1 MNEINL
7 KKIDL
12 TTVFIV
18 ILLIIMGLVNIYSTI
33 HADNLESPLLM
44 NNPFGKQIA
53 FILISI
59 LLFLIIQFIPY
70 KYFQKF
76 ASIIYLLSI
85 LSLLGLFVFG
95 KTINGSTAWYQ
106 IFGFGLQ
113 PSEFA
118 KPITALA
125 LAKYLS
131 DINSNIKTIKTQ
143 FYSFLIIFI
152 PILLIILQPDPGST
166 LIFLS
171 FFLVFYKIGLPSI
184 YMNFFIGFIIL
195 FFLTILFSKEMM
207 ILIIITISIMIIS
220 YLKKKKRP
228 IRKFITYSL
237 IFCSFIFSVD
247 FIFNNI
253 FEQHHRDRFNI
264 VMGIEEDNRGIGYNT
279 NQSKIAFASGGL
291 IGEGFLKGTQTRG
304 NFVPFQHTDYIFS
317 AIGEEW
323 GFIGASLV
331 ICLFALLMLRISKRA
346 ELQRNLF
353 SKIFS
358 YSTATIIFSHFFIN
372 IGMVLGLVPT
382 IGIPLPFFSYGGSS
396 LLGFVLMI
404 GIYVRLDS
412 KRTSKW

>member
-12 TTVFIV
+12 PTILGVVFLIFLG
-18 ILLIIMGLVNIYSTI
+18 LLNIYSTV
-33 HADNLESPLLM
+33 HADNLVAPFSLE
-44 NNPFGKQIA
+44 NPFGKQI
-53 FILISI
+53 FFVLISV
-59 LLFLIIQFIPY
+59 LLFFIIQSLPF
-70 KYFQKF
+70 KFFERF
-76 ASIIYLLSI
+76 ASIAYVISM
-85 LSLLGLFVFG
+85 LSLLGLFIFG
-95 KTINGSTAWYQ
+95 KNINGATAWYQ
-106 IFGFGLQ
+106 IFGFGFQ
-113 PSEFA
+113 PSELA

-125 LAKYLS
+125 LAKFLS
-131 DINSNIKTIKTQ
+131 DLNANIRTVETQ

-195 FFLTILFSKEMM
+195 FFVTILFSKES
-207 ILIIITISIMIIS
+207 IILFVLIISFLTVFYFLKNKKSIKKII
-220 YLKKKKRP
+220 
-228 IRKFITYSL
+228 IYSFVFS
-237 IFCSFIFSVD
+237 IFIFSVD

-264 VMGIEEDNRGIGYNT
+264 VMGIQQDNRGIGYNT
-279 NQSKIAFASGGL
+279 NQSKIAFESGGL
-291 IGEGFLKGTQTRG
+291 FGEGFLNGTQTRG

-317 AIGEEW
+317 AVGEEW
-323 GFIGASLV
+323 GFLGATLV
-331 ICLFALLMLRISKRA
+331 ICLFAFLMLRISKRA
-346 ELQRNLF
+346 EMQRNLF

-382 IGIPLPFFSYGGSS
+382 IGIPLPFFSYGGSN
-396 LLGFVLMI
+396 LIGFVLLVS
-404 GIYVRLDS
+404 IYIRLDS
-412 KRTSKW
+412 QRTSKW

>member
-1 MNEINL
+1 MSEINL
-7 KKIDL
+7 NKIDL
-12 TTVFIV
+12 TTLFTV
-18 ILLIIMGLVNIYSTI
+18 ILLIIMGAVNIYSTT
-33 HADNLESPLLM
+33 HADNLESPLLL
-44 NNPFGKQIA
+44 NNPFGKQIV
-53 FILISI
+53 FILISVF
-59 LLFLIIQFIPY
+59 LFLSIQLIPY
-70 KYFQKF
+70 KFFQKF
-76 ASIIYLLSI
+76 ASIAYVLSI

-95 KTINGSTAWYQ
+95 KNINGSTAWYQ

-131 DINSNIKTIKTQ
+131 DINANIKTIKTQ
-143 FYSFLIIFI
+143 FYSFLIIFF
-152 PILLIILQPDPGST
+152 PVLLIILQPDPGST
-166 LIFLS
+166 IIFLS
-171 FFLVFYKIGLPSI
+171 FFFVFYKIGLPSI
-184 YMNFFIGFIIL
+184 YMNFFIGFILL
-195 FFLTILFSKEMM
+195 FFLTILLSVE
-207 ILIIITISIMIIS
+207 IIILLIIVISILTIL
-220 YLKKKKRP
+220 YLKKKKKS
-228 IRKFITYSL
+228 IRKAIIYSL
-237 IFCSFIFSVD
+237 ILSSFVLSVD

-264 VMGIEEDNRGIGYNT
+264 VMGIQEDNRGIGYNT

-291 IGEGFLKGTQTRG
+291 FGEGFLKGPQTRG

-323 GFIGASLV
+323 GFLGASIV
-331 ICLFALLMLRISKRA
+331 ICLFTFLMLRICKQA

-358 YSTATIIFSHFFIN
+358 YSTATIIFIHFFIN

-396 LLGFVLMI
+396 LLGFVLLI
-404 GIYVRLDS
+404 SIYIRLDS
-412 KRTSKW
+412 ERTSKW

>member
-12 TTVFIV
+12 PTILGVVFLIFLG
-18 ILLIIMGLVNIYSTI
+18 LLNIYSTVN
-33 HADNLESPLLM
+33 ADNLVAPFSLE
-44 NNPFGKQIA
+44 NPFGKQI
-53 FILISI
+53 FFVLISV
-59 LLFLIIQFIPY
+59 LLFFIIQSLPF
-70 KYFQKF
+70 KFFERF
-76 ASIIYLLSI
+76 ASIAYVISM
-85 LSLLGLFVFG
+85 LSLLGLFIFG
-95 KTINGSTAWYQ
+95 KNINGATAWYQ
-106 IFGFGLQ
+106 IFGFGFQ
-113 PSEFA
+113 PSELA

-125 LAKYLS
+125 LAKFLS
-131 DINSNIKTIKTQ
+131 DLNANIRTVETQ

-195 FFLTILFSKEMM
+195 FFVTILFSKES
-207 ILIIITISIMIIS
+207 IILFVLIISFFTVFYFLKNKKSIKKII
-220 YLKKKKRP
+220 
-228 IRKFITYSL
+228 IYSFVFS
-237 IFCSFIFSVD
+237 IFIFSVD

-264 VMGIEEDNRGIGYNT
+264 VMGIQQDNRGIGYNT
-279 NQSKIAFASGGL
+279 NQSKIAFESGGL
-291 IGEGFLKGTQTRG
+291 FGEGFLNGTQTRG

-317 AIGEEW
+317 AVGEEW
-323 GFIGASLV
+323 GFLGATLV
-331 ICLFALLMLRISKRA
+331 ICLFAFLMLRISKRA
-346 ELQRNLF
+346 EMQRNLF

-382 IGIPLPFFSYGGSS
+382 IGIPLPFFSYGGSN
-396 LLGFVLMI
+396 LIGFVLLVS
-404 GIYVRLDS
+404 IYIRLDS
-412 KRTSKW
+412 QRTSKW

>member
-12 TTVFIV
+12 PTILGVVFLIFLG
-18 ILLIIMGLVNIYSTI
+18 LLNIYSTV
-33 HADNLESPLLM
+33 HADNLVAPFSLE
-44 NNPFGKQIA
+44 NPFGKQII
-53 FILISI
+53 FVLISV
-59 LLFLIIQFIPY
+59 LLFFFIQSLPF
-70 KYFQKF
+70 KFFEKF
-76 ASIIYLLSI
+76 ASIAYLISM

-95 KTINGSTAWYQ
+95 KNINGATAWYQ
-106 IFGFGLQ
+106 IFGFGFQ
-113 PSEFA
+113 PSELA

-125 LAKYLS
+125 LAKFLS
-131 DINSNIKTIKTQ
+131 DLNANIRTVETQ

-195 FFLTILFSKEMM
+195 FFLTILFSKES
-207 ILIIITISIMIIS
+207 IILFVLIISFLTVFYFLKNKKSIKKII
-220 YLKKKKRP
+220 
-228 IRKFITYSL
+228 IYSFVFS
-237 IFCSFIFSVD
+237 IFIFSVD

-264 VMGIEEDNRGIGYNT
+264 VMGIQQDNRGIGYNT
-279 NQSKIAFASGGL
+279 NQSKIAFESGGL
-291 IGEGFLKGTQTRG
+291 FGEGFLNGTQTRG

-317 AIGEEW
+317 AVGEEW
-323 GFIGASLV
+323 GFLGATLV
-331 ICLFALLMLRISKRA
+331 ICLFAFLMLRISKRA
-346 ELQRNLF
+346 EMQRNLF

-382 IGIPLPFFSYGGSS
+382 IGIPLPFFSYGGSN
-396 LLGFVLMI
+396 LIGFVLLVS
-404 GIYVRLDS
+404 IYIRLDS
-412 KRTSKW
+412 QRTSKW

>member
-1 MNEINL
+1 MSEINL

-12 TTVFIV
+12 TTLFTV
-18 ILLIIMGLVNIYSTI
+18 ILLIIMGAVNIYSTT
-33 HADNLESPLLM
+33 HADNLESPLLL
-44 NNPFGKQIA
+44 NNPFGKQIV
-53 FILISI
+53 FILLSV
-59 LLFLIIQFIPY
+59 LLFLSIQLIPY

-76 ASIIYLLSI
+76 ASIAYMLSI

-95 KTINGSTAWYQ
+95 KNINGSTAWYQ

-131 DINSNIKTIKTQ
+131 DINANIRTIKTQ
-143 FYSFLIIFI
+143 FHSFLIIFF
-152 PILLIILQPDPGST
+152 PVLLIMLQPDPGSV

-184 YMNFFIGFIIL
+184 YMNFFISFILL
-195 FFLTILFSKEMM
+195 FFLTVVFSKE
-207 ILIIITISIMIIS
+207 IIILPIIIISILTIL
-220 YLKKKKRP
+220 YLKKKKKS
-228 IRKFITYSL
+228 IRKVVLYTL
-237 IFCSFIFSVD
+237 ILSSFVFSVD

-253 FEQHHRDRFNI
+253 FEQHHRDRINI
-264 VMGIEEDNRGIGYNT
+264 VMGIQEDNRGIGYNT
-279 NQSKIAFASGGL
+279 NQSKIAFASGSFF
-291 IGEGFLKGTQTRG
+291 GEGFLKGPQTRG
-304 NFVPFQHTDYIFS
+304 DFVPFQHTDYIFS

-323 GFIGASLV
+323 GFIGSSIV
-331 ICLFALLMLRISKRA
+331 ICLFAFLMLRISRQA

-396 LLGFVLMI
+396 LLGFVLLI
-404 GIYVRLDS
+404 SIYIRLDS
-412 KRTSKW
+412 ERTSKW

>member
-1 MNEINL
+1 MSKVNIN
-7 KKIDL
+7 KMDL
-12 TTVFIV
+12 TTLFTV
-18 ILLIIMGLVNIYSTI
+18 ILLIIMGAVNIYSTT
-33 HADNLESPLLM
+33 HADNLESPLLL
-44 NNPFGKQIA
+44 NNPFGKQIL

-59 LLFLIIQFIPY
+59 FLFLTIQLIPY
-70 KYFQKF
+70 KFFQKF
-76 ASIIYLLSI
+76 ASIAYLLAI

-95 KTINGSTAWYQ
+95 KSVNGSIAWYQ

-131 DINSNIKTIKTQ
+131 DINANIKTIKTQ
-143 FYSFLIIFI
+143 FYSFFIIFI
-152 PILLIILQPDPGST
+152 PILLIALQPDPGST

-171 FFLVFYKIGLPSI
+171 FFFVFYKIGLPSI
-184 YMNFFIGFIIL
+184 YMNFLIGFILL
-195 FFLTILFSKEMM
+195 FFLTILSSKE
-207 ILIIITISIMIIS
+207 IIILLILTIAIFIIL
-220 YLKKKKRP
+220 YLKKNKKSVRN
-228 IRKFITYSL
+228 FILYTFILS
-237 IFCSFIFSVD
+237 SFVFSVD
-247 FIFNNI
+247 FIFNNV

-291 IGEGFLKGTQTRG
+291 FGEGFLKGPQTRG

-323 GFIGASLV
+323 GFIGASIV
-331 ICLFALLMLRISKRA
+331 IFLFTFLMLRISKQA

-358 YSTATIIFSHFFIN
+358 YSTATIIFTHFFIN

-396 LLGFVLMI
+396 LLGFVLLI
-404 GIYVRLDS
+404 AIYIRLDS
-412 KRTSKW
+412 ERTSKW

>member
-12 TTVFIV
+12 PTVFGVVFLIFLG
-18 ILLIIMGLVNIYSTI
+18 LLNIYSTVN
-33 HADNLESPLLM
+33 ADNLVAPFSLE
-44 NNPFGKQIA
+44 NPFGKQII
-53 FILISI
+53 FVLISV
-59 LLFLIIQFIPY
+59 LLFFFIQSLPF
-70 KYFQKF
+70 KFFERF
-76 ASIIYLLSI
+76 ASIAYVISM
-85 LSLLGLFVFG
+85 LSLLGLFIFG
-95 KTINGSTAWYQ
+95 KNINGATAWYQ
-106 IFGFGLQ
+106 IFGFGFQ
-113 PSEFA
+113 PSELA

-125 LAKYLS
+125 LAKFLS
-131 DINSNIKTIKTQ
+131 DLNANIRTVETQ

-195 FFLTILFSKEMM
+195 FFVTILFSKES
-207 ILIIITISIMIIS
+207 IILFVLIISFLTVFYFLKNKKSIKKII
-220 YLKKKKRP
+220 
-228 IRKFITYSL
+228 IYSFVFS
-237 IFCSFIFSVD
+237 IFIFSVD

-264 VMGIEEDNRGIGYNT
+264 VMGIQQDNRGIGYNT
-279 NQSKIAFASGGL
+279 NQSKIAFESGGL
-291 IGEGFLKGTQTRG
+291 FGEGFLNGTQTRG

-317 AIGEEW
+317 AVGEEW
-323 GFIGASLV
+323 GFLGATLV
-331 ICLFALLMLRISKRA
+331 ICLFAFLMLRISKRA
-346 ELQRNLF
+346 EMQRNLF

-382 IGIPLPFFSYGGSS
+382 IGIPLPFFSYGGSN
-396 LLGFVLMI
+396 LIGFVLLVS
-404 GIYVRLDS
+404 IYIRLDS
-412 KRTSKW
+412 QRTSKW

>member
-12 TTVFIV
+12 PTVCGVVFLIFLG
-18 ILLIIMGLVNIYSTI
+18 LLNIYSTVN
-33 HADNLESPLLM
+33 ADNLVAPFSLE
-44 NNPFGKQIA
+44 NPFGKQI
-53 FILISI
+53 FFVLISV
-59 LLFLIIQFIPY
+59 LLFFIIQSLPF
-70 KYFQKF
+70 KFFERF
-76 ASIIYLLSI
+76 ASIAYVISM
-85 LSLLGLFVFG
+85 LSLLGLFIFG
-95 KTINGSTAWYQ
+95 KNINGATAWYQ
-106 IFGFGLQ
+106 IFGFGFQ
-113 PSEFA
+113 PSELA

-125 LAKYLS
+125 LAKFLS
-131 DINSNIKTIKTQ
+131 DLNANIRTVETQ

-195 FFLTILFSKEMM
+195 FFVTILFSKES
-207 ILIIITISIMIIS
+207 IILFVLIISFFTVFYFLKNKKSIKKII
-220 YLKKKKRP
+220 
-228 IRKFITYSL
+228 IYSFVFS
-237 IFCSFIFSVD
+237 IFIFSVD

-264 VMGIEEDNRGIGYNT
+264 VMGIQQDNRGIGYNT
-279 NQSKIAFASGGL
+279 NQSKIAFESGGL
-291 IGEGFLKGTQTRG
+291 FGEGFLNGTQTRG

-317 AIGEEW
+317 AVGEEW
-323 GFIGASLV
+323 GFLGATLV
-331 ICLFALLMLRISKRA
+331 ICLFAFLMLRISKRA
-346 ELQRNLF
+346 EMQRNLF

-382 IGIPLPFFSYGGSS
+382 IGIPLPFFSYGGSN
-396 LLGFVLMI
+396 LIGFVLLVS
-404 GIYVRLDS
+404 IYIRLDS
-412 KRTSKW
+412 QRTSKW

>member
-1 MNEINL
+1 MSEINL

-12 TTVFIV
+12 TTLFTV
-18 ILLIIMGLVNIYSTI
+18 ILLIIMGAVNIYSTT
-33 HADNLESPLLM
+33 HADNLESPLLL
-44 NNPFGKQIA
+44 NNPFGKQIV
-53 FILISI
+53 FILLSV
-59 LLFLIIQFIPY
+59 LLFLSIQLIPY

-76 ASIIYLLSI
+76 ASIAYMLSI

-95 KTINGSTAWYQ
+95 KNINGSTAWYQ

-131 DINSNIKTIKTQ
+131 DINANIRTIKTQ
-143 FYSFLIIFI
+143 FYSFLIIFF
-152 PILLIILQPDPGST
+152 PVLLIMLQPDPGSV

-171 FFLVFYKIGLPSI
+171 FFFVFYKIGLPSI
-184 YMNFFIGFIIL
+184 YMNFFISFILL
-195 FFLTILFSKEMM
+195 FFLTVLFSKE
-207 ILIIITISIMIIS
+207 IIILLIIIISILTIL
-220 YLKKKKRP
+220 YLKKKKKS
-228 IRKFITYSL
+228 IRKVVLYTL
-237 IFCSFIFSVD
+237 ILSSFVFSVD

-253 FEQHHRDRFNI
+253 FEQHHRDRINI
-264 VMGIEEDNRGIGYNT
+264 VMGIQEDNRGIGYNT
-279 NQSKIAFASGGL
+279 NQSKIAFASGSFF
-291 IGEGFLKGTQTRG
+291 GEGFLKGPQTRG

-323 GFIGASLV
+323 GFIGSSIV
-331 ICLFALLMLRISKRA
+331 ICLFAFLMLRISRQA

-396 LLGFVLMI
+396 LLGFVLLI
-404 GIYVRLDS
+404 SIYIRLDS
-412 KRTSKW
+412 ERTSKW

>member
-1 MNEINL
+1 MSEINL

-12 TTVFIV
+12 TTLFTV
-18 ILLIIMGLVNIYSTI
+18 ILLIIMGAVNIYSTT
-33 HADNLESPLLM
+33 HADNLESPLLL
-44 NNPFGKQIA
+44 NNPFGKQIV
-53 FILISI
+53 FILLSV
-59 LLFLIIQFIPY
+59 LLFLSIQLIPY

-76 ASIIYLLSI
+76 ASIAYMLSI

-95 KTINGSTAWYQ
+95 KNINGSTAWYQ

-131 DINSNIKTIKTQ
+131 DINANIRTIKTQ
-143 FYSFLIIFI
+143 FYSFLIIFF
-152 PILLIILQPDPGST
+152 PVLLIMLQPDPGSV

-171 FFLVFYKIGLPSI
+171 FFFVFYKIGLPSI
-184 YMNFFIGFIIL
+184 YMNFFISFILL
-195 FFLTILFSKEMM
+195 FFLTVVFSKE
-207 ILIIITISIMIIS
+207 IIILPIIIISILTIL
-220 YLKKKKRP
+220 YLKKKKKS
-228 IRKFITYSL
+228 IRKVVLYTL
-237 IFCSFIFSVD
+237 ILSSFVFSVD

-253 FEQHHRDRFNI
+253 FEQHHRDRINI
-264 VMGIEEDNRGIGYNT
+264 VMGIQEDNRGIGYNT
-279 NQSKIAFASGGL
+279 NQSKIAFASGSFF
-291 IGEGFLKGTQTRG
+291 GEGFLKGPQTRG

-323 GFIGASLV
+323 GFIGASIV
-331 ICLFALLMLRISKRA
+331 ICLFGFLMLRISRQA

-396 LLGFVLMI
+396 LLGFVLLI
-404 GIYVRLDS
+404 SIYIRLDS
-412 KRTSKW
+412 ERTSKW

>member
-12 TTVFIV
+12 PTILGVVFLIFLG
-18 ILLIIMGLVNIYSTI
+18 LLNIYSTV
-33 HADNLESPLLM
+33 HADNLVAPFSLE
-44 NNPFGKQIA
+44 NPFGKQII
-53 FILISI
+53 FVLISV
-59 LLFLIIQFIPY
+59 LLFFFIQSLPF
-70 KYFQKF
+70 KFFEKF
-76 ASIIYLLSI
+76 ASIAYLISM
-85 LSLLGLFVFG
+85 LSLLGLFVFFNY
-95 KTINGSTAWYQ
+95 INGATAWYQ
-106 IFGFGLQ
+106 IFGFGFQ
-113 PSEFA
+113 PSELA

-125 LAKYLS
+125 LAKFLS
-131 DINSNIKTIKTQ
+131 DLNANIRTVETQ

-195 FFLTILFSKEMM
+195 FFLTILFSKES
-207 ILIIITISIMIIS
+207 IILFVLIISFLTVFYFLKNKKSIKKII
-220 YLKKKKRP
+220 
-228 IRKFITYSL
+228 IYSFVFS
-237 IFCSFIFSVD
+237 IFIFSVD

-264 VMGIEEDNRGIGYNT
+264 VMGIQQDNRGIGYNT
-279 NQSKIAFASGGL
+279 NQSKIAFESGGL
-291 IGEGFLKGTQTRG
+291 FGEGFLNGTQTRG

-317 AIGEEW
+317 AVGEEW
-323 GFIGASLV
+323 GFLGATLV
-331 ICLFALLMLRISKRA
+331 ICLFAFLMLRISKRA
-346 ELQRNLF
+346 EMQRNLF

-382 IGIPLPFFSYGGSS
+382 IGIPLPFFSYGGSN
-396 LLGFVLMI
+396 LIGFVLLVS
-404 GIYVRLDS
+404 IYIRLDS
-412 KRTSKW
+412 QRTSKW

>member
-1 MNEINL
+1 MSKVNI

-12 TTVFIV
+12 TTLFTV
-18 ILLIIMGLVNIYSTI
+18 ILLIIMGAVNIYSTT
-33 HADNLESPLLM
+33 HADNLESPLLL
-44 NNPFGKQIA
+44 NNPFGKQIV

-59 LLFLIIQFIPY
+59 FLFLSIQLIPY
-70 KYFQKF
+70 KFFQKF
-76 ASIIYLLSI
+76 ASIAYVISI
-85 LSLLGLFVFG
+85 LSLLGLFIFG
-95 KTINGSTAWYQ
+95 KNINGSTAWYQ

-131 DINSNIKTIKTQ
+131 DINANIKKTSTQ
-143 FYSFLIIFI
+143 FYSFLIIFF
-152 PILLIILQPDPGST
+152 PVLLIILQPDAGST

-171 FFLVFYKIGLPSI
+171 FFFVFYKIGLPSI
-184 YMNFFIGFIIL
+184 YMNFFIAFILL
-195 FFLTILFSKEMM
+195 FFLTIVISKEIIILLIITIA
-207 ILIIITISIMIIS
+207 ILIIL
-220 YLKKKKRP
+220 YLKKNKKSVRN
-228 IRKFITYSL
+228 IVISTFILSC
-237 IFCSFIFSVD
+237 FVFSVN
-247 FIFNNI
+247 FIFNNV
-253 FEQHHRDRFNI
+253 FEKHHRDRFNI

-291 IGEGFLKGTQTRG
+291 FGEGFLRGTQTRG

-323 GFIGASLV
+323 GFIGASIV
-331 ICLFALLMLRISKRA
+331 ICLFTFLMLRISKQA
-346 ELQRNLF
+346 ELQRSLF

-396 LLGFVLMI
+396 LLGFVLLI
-404 GIYVRLDS
+404 AIYIRLDS
-412 KRTSKW
+412 ERTSKW

>member
-12 TTVFIV
+12 PTVFGVVFLIFLG
-18 ILLIIMGLVNIYSTI
+18 LLNIYSTVN
-33 HADNLESPLLM
+33 ADNLVAPFSLE
-44 NNPFGKQIA
+44 NPFGKQI
-53 FILISI
+53 FFVLISV
-59 LLFLIIQFIPY
+59 LLFFIIQSLPF
-70 KYFQKF
+70 KFFERF
-76 ASIIYLLSI
+76 ASIAYVISM
-85 LSLLGLFVFG
+85 LSLLGLFIFG
-95 KTINGSTAWYQ
+95 KNINGATAWYQ
-106 IFGFGLQ
+106 IFGFGFQ
-113 PSEFA
+113 PSELA

-125 LAKYLS
+125 LAKFLS
-131 DINSNIKTIKTQ
+131 DLNANIRTVETQ

-195 FFLTILFSKEMM
+195 FFVTILFSKES
-207 ILIIITISIMIIS
+207 IILFVLIISFLTVFYFLKNKKSIKKII
-220 YLKKKKRP
+220 
-228 IRKFITYSL
+228 IYSFVFS
-237 IFCSFIFSVD
+237 IFIFSVD

-264 VMGIEEDNRGIGYNT
+264 VMGIQQDNRGIGYNT
-279 NQSKIAFASGGL
+279 NQSKIAFESGGL
-291 IGEGFLKGTQTRG
+291 FGEGFLNGTQTRG

-317 AIGEEW
+317 AVGEEW
-323 GFIGASLV
+323 GFLGATLV
-331 ICLFALLMLRISKRA
+331 ICLFAFLMLRISKRA
-346 ELQRNLF
+346 EMQRNLF

-382 IGIPLPFFSYGGSS
+382 IGIPLPFFSYGGSN
-396 LLGFVLMI
+396 LIGFVLLVS
-404 GIYVRLDS
+404 IYIRLDS
-412 KRTSKW
+412 QRTSKW

>member
-33 HADNLESPLLM
+33 HADNLESPLLL

-264 VMGIEEDNRGIGYNT
+264 VMGIQEDNRGIGYNT

-404 GIYVRLDS
+404 AIYVRLDS
-412 KRTSKW
+412 ERTSKW

>member
-12 TTVFIV
+12 PTILGVVFLIFLG
-18 ILLIIMGLVNIYSTI
+18 LLNIYSTV
-33 HADNLESPLLM
+33 HADNLVAPFSLE
-44 NNPFGKQIA
+44 NPFGKQII
-53 FILISI
+53 FVLISV
-59 LLFLIIQFIPY
+59 LLFFFIQSLPF
-70 KYFQKF
+70 KFFERF
-76 ASIIYLLSI
+76 ASIAYVISM
-85 LSLLGLFVFG
+85 LSLLGLFFFG
-95 KTINGSTAWYQ
+95 KNINGATAWYQ
-106 IFGFGLQ
+106 IFGFGFQ
-113 PSEFA
+113 PSELA

-125 LAKYLS
+125 LAKFLS
-131 DINSNIKTIKTQ
+131 DLNANIRTVETQ

-195 FFLTILFSKEMM
+195 FFVTILFSKES
-207 ILIIITISIMIIS
+207 IILFVLIISFLTVFYFLKNKKSIKKII
-220 YLKKKKRP
+220 
-228 IRKFITYSL
+228 IYSFVFS
-237 IFCSFIFSVD
+237 IFIFSVD

-264 VMGIEEDNRGIGYNT
+264 VMGIQQDNRGIGYNT
-279 NQSKIAFASGGL
+279 NQSKIAFESGGL
-291 IGEGFLKGTQTRG
+291 FGEGFLNGTQTRG

-317 AIGEEW
+317 AVGEEW
-323 GFIGASLV
+323 GFLGATLV
-331 ICLFALLMLRISKRA
+331 ICLFAFLMLRISKRA
-346 ELQRNLF
+346 EMQRNLF

-382 IGIPLPFFSYGGSS
+382 IGIPLPFFSYGGSN
-396 LLGFVLMI
+396 LIGFVLLVS
-404 GIYVRLDS
+404 IYIRLDS
-412 KRTSKW
+412 QRTSKW

>member
-143 FYSFLIIFI
+143 FYSFLIIFV

>member
-1 MNEINL
+1 MSKVNIN
-7 KKIDL
+7 KMDL
-12 TTVFIV
+12 TTLFTV
-18 ILLIIMGLVNIYSTI
+18 ILLIIMGAVNIYSTT
-33 HADNLESPLLM
+33 HADNLESPLLL
-44 NNPFGKQIA
+44 NNPFGKQIL

-59 LLFLIIQFIPY
+59 FLFLTIQLIPY
-70 KYFQKF
+70 KFFQKF
-76 ASIIYLLSI
+76 ASIAYLLAI

-95 KTINGSTAWYQ
+95 KSVNGSIAWYQ

-131 DINSNIKTIKTQ
+131 DINANIKTIKTQ
-143 FYSFLIIFI
+143 FYSFFIIFI
-152 PILLIILQPDPGST
+152 PILLIALQPDPGST

-171 FFLVFYKIGLPSI
+171 FFFVFYKIGLPSI
-184 YMNFFIGFIIL
+184 YMNFLIGFILL
-195 FFLTILFSKEMM
+195 FFLTILSSKE
-207 ILIIITISIMIIS
+207 IIILLILTIAIFIIL
-220 YLKKKKRP
+220 YLKKNKKSVRN
-228 IRKFITYSL
+228 FILYTFILS
-237 IFCSFIFSVD
+237 SFVFSVD
-247 FIFNNI
+247 FIFNNV

-291 IGEGFLKGTQTRG
+291 FGEGFLKGPQTRG

-323 GFIGASLV
+323 GFLGASIV
-331 ICLFALLMLRISKRA
+331 IFLFTFLMLRISKQA

-358 YSTATIIFSHFFIN
+358 YSTATIIFTHFFIN

-396 LLGFVLMI
+396 LLGFVLLI
-404 GIYVRLDS
+404 GIYIRLDS
-412 KRTSKW
+412 ERTSKW

>member
-33 HADNLESPLLM
+33 HADNLESPLLL

-143 FYSFLIIFI
+143 FYSFLIIFV

>member
-12 TTVFIV
+12 PTILGVVFLIFLG
-18 ILLIIMGLVNIYSTI
+18 LLNIYSTV
-33 HADNLESPLLM
+33 HADNLVAPFSLE
-44 NNPFGKQIA
+44 NPFGKQII
-53 FILISI
+53 FVLISV
-59 LLFLIIQFIPY
+59 LLFFFIQSLPF
-70 KYFQKF
+70 KFFERF
-76 ASIIYLLSI
+76 ASIAYVISM
-85 LSLLGLFVFG
+85 LSLLGLFFFG
-95 KTINGSTAWYQ
+95 KNINGATAWYQ
-106 IFGFGLQ
+106 IFGFGFQ
-113 PSEFA
+113 PSELA

-125 LAKYLS
+125 LAKFLS
-131 DINSNIKTIKTQ
+131 DLNANIRTVETQ

-195 FFLTILFSKEMM
+195 FFVTILFSKES
-207 ILIIITISIMIIS
+207 IILFVLIISFFTVFYFLKNKKSIKKII
-220 YLKKKKRP
+220 
-228 IRKFITYSL
+228 IYSFVFS
-237 IFCSFIFSVD
+237 IFIFSVD

-264 VMGIEEDNRGIGYNT
+264 VMGIQQDNRGIGYNT
-279 NQSKIAFASGGL
+279 NQSKIAFESGGL
-291 IGEGFLKGTQTRG
+291 FGEGFLNGTQTRG

-317 AIGEEW
+317 AVGEEW
-323 GFIGASLV
+323 GFLGATLV
-331 ICLFALLMLRISKRA
+331 ICLFAFLMLRISKRA
-346 ELQRNLF
+346 EMQRNLF

-382 IGIPLPFFSYGGSS
+382 IGIPLPFFSYGGSN
-396 LLGFVLMI
+396 LIGFVLLVS
-404 GIYVRLDS
+404 IYIRLDS
-412 KRTSKW
+412 QRTSKW

>member
-1 MNEINL
+1 MSEINL

-12 TTVFIV
+12 TTLFTV
-18 ILLIIMGLVNIYSTI
+18 ILLIIMGAVNIYSTT
-33 HADNLESPLLM
+33 HADNLESPLLL
-44 NNPFGKQIA
+44 NNPFGKQIV
-53 FILISI
+53 FILLSV
-59 LLFLIIQFIPY
+59 LLFLSIQLIPY

-76 ASIIYLLSI
+76 ASIAYMLSI

-95 KTINGSTAWYQ
+95 KNINGSTAWYQ

-131 DINSNIKTIKTQ
+131 DINANIRTIKTQ
-143 FYSFLIIFI
+143 FYSFLIIFF
-152 PILLIILQPDPGST
+152 PVLLIMLQPDPGSV

-171 FFLVFYKIGLPSI
+171 FFFVFYKIGLPSI
-184 YMNFFIGFIIL
+184 YMNFFISFILL
-195 FFLTILFSKEMM
+195 FFLTVVFSKE
-207 ILIIITISIMIIS
+207 IIILPIIIISILTIL
-220 YLKKKKRP
+220 YLKKKKKS
-228 IRKFITYSL
+228 IRKVVLYTL
-237 IFCSFIFSVD
+237 ILSSFVFSVD

-253 FEQHHRDRFNI
+253 FEQHHRDRINI
-264 VMGIEEDNRGIGYNT
+264 VMGIQEDNRGIGYNT
-279 NQSKIAFASGGL
+279 NQSKIAFASGSFF
-291 IGEGFLKGTQTRG
+291 GEGFLKGPQTRG

-323 GFIGASLV
+323 GFIGSSIV
-331 ICLFALLMLRISKRA
+331 ICLFAFLMLRISRQA

-396 LLGFVLMI
+396 LLGFVLLI
-404 GIYVRLDS
+404 SIYIRLDS
-412 KRTSKW
+412 ERTSKW

>member
-12 TTVFIV
+12 PTILGVVFLIFLG
-18 ILLIIMGLVNIYSTI
+18 LLNIYSTV
-33 HADNLESPLLM
+33 HADNLITPFSLE
-44 NNPFGKQIA
+44 NPFGKQII
-53 FILISI
+53 FVLISV
-59 LLFLIIQFIPY
+59 LLFFFIQSLPF
-70 KYFQKF
+70 KFFERF
-76 ASIIYLLSI
+76 ASIAYVISM
-85 LSLLGLFVFG
+85 LSLLGLFIFG
-95 KTINGSTAWYQ
+95 KNINGATAWYQ
-106 IFGFGLQ
+106 IFGFGFQ
-113 PSEFA
+113 PSELA

-125 LAKYLS
+125 LAKFLS
-131 DINSNIKTIKTQ
+131 DLNANIRTVETQ

-195 FFLTILFSKEMM
+195 FFVTILFSKES
-207 ILIIITISIMIIS
+207 IILFVLIISFLTVFYFLKNKKSIKKII
-220 YLKKKKRP
+220 
-228 IRKFITYSL
+228 IYSFVFS
-237 IFCSFIFSVD
+237 IFIFSVD

-264 VMGIEEDNRGIGYNT
+264 VMGIQQDNRGIGYNT
-279 NQSKIAFASGGL
+279 NQSKIAFESGGL
-291 IGEGFLKGTQTRG
+291 FGEGFLNGTQTRG

-317 AIGEEW
+317 AVGEEW
-323 GFIGASLV
+323 GFLGATLV
-331 ICLFALLMLRISKRA
+331 ICLFAFLMLRISKRA
-346 ELQRNLF
+346 EMQRNLF

-382 IGIPLPFFSYGGSS
+382 IGIPLPFFSYGGSN
-396 LLGFVLMI
+396 LIGFVLLVS
-404 GIYVRLDS
+404 IYIRLDS
-412 KRTSKW
+412 QRTSKW